1 MDGAFHVLKVEE
13 GFLILGYTTSFGNG
27 GKDLWII
34 KTDNSRNKLWDKFYG
49 GMNLDYGIK
58 VIKAYDAGY
67 IILGQTHS
75 FGNGSGDIWLLK
87 IDDLG
92 NIVWQKTYGGE
103 NLDTGYDI
111 CTSNENGYVI
121 AGTTVSKKT
130 NSMDGYVFKVDSVG
144 NMIWEQIYGGLSI
157 DVFSS
162 ITKKNEEYGY
172 VLFGH
177 TKSYMLDKSR
187 KKKKGFIGRI
197 IASMFKKEPSSEA
210 WIMDIDEYGDRNWH
224 NTYGG
229 KKEDVGKSI
238 DAFSDNSFLLTCET
252 ESFGRGKK
260 DIWLLKIDSNG
271 KIIWDNTFGGKKNDI
286 YGSTLVYSNN
296 SIFISGQRAI
306 KNKFS
311 LKSILKFSSR
321 KKTQES
327 ANYRSF
333 IARLNGKG
341 ETVWEKDDF
350 EDQKCVTSYMTPLGK
365 NILIAGQKSTPFN
378 GSGDA
383 WVISMNKKGE
393 VLWDAN
399 FGGRGA
405 DGGNYAL
412 ITKDGGYL
420 SVGYT
425 DSYGFGKNDIWV
437 IKTDFTGEKEWSKVY
452 GGKLDDFGWGA
463 TESVDGGYVITGET
477 FSFGNGQSDIY
488 IFKIDSVGN
497 KIWSNTF
504 GGLSEDVGYSIVNSD
519 DGGYVIASQT
529 RSYGKGGNDGMIVKF
544 DSLGTKK
551 WNRVYGG
558 KGLDY
563 FKSISND
570 SLNGYVVA
578 GGTRSFN
585 NGDSQGWVMNVDEN
599 GYLKWEK
606 TYGDNG
612 EDGFNMIARL
622 KDNNFIAVGYS
633 ESFFSKG
640 MKDVLMVKID
650 SLGNKMWMNLYG
662 GKSDDIAN
670 SVFECKDSGF
680 AIAGETTSFG
690 SGKNDILILKT
701 NSNGVQK
708 WKSTIG
714 GKGVDIGRSIEELPK
729 GGFIL
734 SGTSTISNLSFDSIL
749 IKTDKKGKTSN

>member
-1 MDGAFHVLKVEE
+1 MICVF
-13 GFLILGYTTSFGNG
+13 S
-27 GKDLWII
+27 
-34 KTDNSRNKLWDKFYG
+34 
-49 GMNLDYGIK
+49 
-58 VIKAYDAGY
+58 
-67 IILGQTHS
+67 
-75 FGNGSGDIWLLK
+75 DI
-87 IDDLG
+87 G
-92 NIVWQKTYGGE
+92 
-103 NLDTGYDI
+103 
-111 CTSNENGYVI
+111 
-121 AGTTVSKKT
+121 
-130 NSMDGYVFKVDSVG
+130 GYVF
-144 NMIWEQIYGGLSI
+144 
-157 DVFSS
+157 
-162 ITKKNEEYGY
+162 
-172 VLFGH
+172 
-177 TKSYMLDKSR
+177 
-187 KKKKGFIGRI
+187 
-197 IASMFKKEPSSEA
+197 
-210 WIMDIDEYGDRNWH
+210 
-224 NTYGG
+224 G
-229 KKEDVGKSI
+229 K
-238 DAFSDNSFLLTCET
+238 
-252 ESFGRGKK
+252 
-260 DIWLLKIDSNG
+260 
-271 KIIWDNTFGGKKNDI
+271 TFGGKKNDI
-286 YGSTLVYSNN
+286 FGSTLVYSNN
-296 SIFISGQRAI
+296 SIFISGHRAI

-311 LKSILKFSSR
+311 LRSILTFNS
-321 KKTQES
+321 KKNSPES
-327 ANYRSF
+327 ANYSSL

-341 ETVWEKDDF
+341 ETVWENDVF
-350 EDQKCVTSYMTPLGK
+350 EDQKCITPYMTTLGK

-383 WVISMNKKGE
+383 WIISMNKKGE
-393 VLWDAN
+393 RIWDAN

-412 ITKDGGYL
+412 VTKDGGYL

-544 DSLGTKK
+544 DSFGNKK

-563 FKSISND
+563 FKSITND
-570 SLNGYVVA
+570 SLNGYVIA

-585 NGDSQGWVMNVDEN
+585 NGDSQGWVMSVDEN
-599 GYLKWEK
+599 GYPKWEK

-612 EDGFNMIARL
+612 DDGFNMITRS

-633 ESFFSKG
+633 GSFFSKG

-680 AIAGETTSFG
+680 ALAGETASFG
-690 SGKNDILILKT
+690 GGKKDILILKT

-729 GGFIL
+729 GGFIV